1 MKLEILQHK
10 YIIFGLVNTIFGY
23 IFPNFLYYYFISHIE
38 MYMILLVSN
47 IVTFTFSY
55 FNFKLFVYKTKSN
68 YLIEYTKSIF
78 NNLFGIAI
86 SIILMYI
93 LVDYAKIEFWKS
105 QILITAP
112 LIIINY
118 YMNTY
123 FVFKTIKDKKLIL

>member
-1 MKLEILQHK
+1 MKLEILQYK

-23 IFPNFLYYYFISHIE
+23 IFPNFLYYYFISNTE
-38 MYMILLVSN
+38 MYVILLVSN
-47 IVTFTFSY
+47 IVTHTFSF

-86 SIILMYI
+86 SIIIMYI

-123 FVFKTIKDKKLIL
+123 FVFKTINYKN